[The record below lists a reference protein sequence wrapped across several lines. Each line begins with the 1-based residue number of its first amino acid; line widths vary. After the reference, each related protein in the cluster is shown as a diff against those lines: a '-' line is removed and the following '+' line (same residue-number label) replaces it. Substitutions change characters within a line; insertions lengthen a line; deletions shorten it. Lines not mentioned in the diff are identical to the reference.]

1 MDGLFVAKQQGFVRS
16 FVRTIVCLFKDRS
29 LVGSFEG
36 WLRSK
41 VAKQEAARIVR
52 RIVSDEGY
60 GDNVQSS
67 TNQTD
72 LKWIVSKNK

>member
-1 MDGLFVAKQQGFVRS
+1 MVCLLRSNKGSSDRS
-16 FVRTIVCLFKDRS
+16 FVRTIVCSFKDRS
-29 LVGSFEG
+29 LVRSFEG

-41 VAKQEAARIVR
+41 VAKQGAVRIVR